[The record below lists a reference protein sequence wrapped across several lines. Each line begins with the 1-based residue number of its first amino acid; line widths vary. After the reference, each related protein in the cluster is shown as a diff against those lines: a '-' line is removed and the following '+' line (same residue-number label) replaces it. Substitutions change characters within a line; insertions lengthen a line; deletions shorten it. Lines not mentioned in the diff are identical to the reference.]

1 MRGSEL
7 RKLFLLFSVSESQTA
22 QFSGGDEETEAED
35 QVDHVGVY
43 SGGFSTYSSREPFSK
58 GDFSFGENELDMELD
73 TINSGRFSFMI
84 KYIFY

>member
-1 MRGSEL
+1 ML
-7 RKLFLLFSVSESQTA
+7 VSENQTA

-43 SGGFSTYSSREPFSK
+43 SSGFPAYPGMRGGFSK

-73 TINSGRFSFMI
+73 TINSG
-84 KYIFY
+84 KYSILFNIN